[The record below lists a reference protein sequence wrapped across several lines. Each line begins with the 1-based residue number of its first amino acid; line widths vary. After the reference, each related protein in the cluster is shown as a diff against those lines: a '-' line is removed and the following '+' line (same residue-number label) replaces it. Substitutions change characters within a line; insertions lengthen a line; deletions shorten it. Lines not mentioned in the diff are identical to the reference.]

1 MKRLKI
7 LFITKDFSQYLERN
21 FYYLQLELAKHA
33 DLALCHEGG
42 ELPEIL
48 RRLPFTP
55 DFILLNDMFHSTH
68 CPPVEGVFD
77 LQIPW
82 GMIMHD
88 LHGHVE
94 KRKAFLARK
103 PPNIFTIYRS
113 AFRNR
118 YPEYEG
124 NLYWLPHFAEPTV
137 FQNYHQVKDIDIL
150 LMGAINRRIYPLRY
164 LMKTRYMREPGFV
177 FHKHPGYAN
186 FDGNDQV
193 LVAKRFAMEANRA
206 KIFLTCDSI
215 YKYSLRKYFE
225 VPASYTLLMA
235 PPNEDLR
242 DLGFRPGVH
251 YVAIAKH
258 DYEDKVAF
266 YLKPHAEGLR
276 ERITR
281 QGYEFIHEKHTTATR
296 AQRLLKFIQNIVK
309 TS

>member
-1 MKRLKI
+1 MKRLKL

-21 FYYLQLELAKHA
+21 FHYLQLELAKHA

-42 ELPEIL
+42 DLKEIL
-48 RRLPFTP
+48 QRLPFTP

-94 KRKAFLARK
+94 LRKEFLSRR
-103 PPNIFTIYRS
+103 PENIFTIYRS
-113 AFRNR
+113 AFRKR

-124 NLYWLPHFAEPTV
+124 NLYWLPHFAEPSV
-137 FQNYHQVKDIDIL
+137 FRNYQQPKDIDLL

-164 LMKTRYMREPGFV
+164 LMKNTYIRRPGFV
-177 FHKHPGYAN
+177 FHKHPGYVN
-186 FDGNDQV
+186 FDSDKQV
-193 LVAKRFAMEANRA
+193 LVAQRFAMEANRA

-225 VPASYTLLMA
+225 VPASYTLLLA
-235 PPNEDLR
+235 SPNEDLR
-242 DLGFRPGVH
+242 DLGFRSGTH
-251 YVAIAKH
+251 YVAISEH
-258 DYEDKVAF
+258 DYEEKVEF
-266 YLKPHAEGLR
+266 YLRPENEHLR
-276 ERITR
+276 EQITR
-281 QGYEFIHEKHTTATR
+281 QGYEFIHEKHTTAVR
-296 AQRLLKFIQNIVK
+296 AQRLLKIIQSIVK
-309 TS
+309 TG

>member
-21 FYYLQLELAKHA
+21 FHYLQLELAKHA

-42 ELPEIL
+42 RLDEIL
-48 RRLPFTP
+48 QRIPFTP

-88 LHGHVE
+88 LHGHVD
-94 KRKAFLARK
+94 KRREFLANR
-103 PPNIFTIYRS
+103 PENIFTIYRS
-113 AFRNR
+113 AFRQR

-124 NLYWLPHFAEPTV
+124 KLHWLPHFAEPTV
-137 FQNYHQVKDIDIL
+137 FQNYNQPKDIDIL
-150 LMGAINRRIYPLRY
+150 LMGAINRRIYPLRH
-164 LMKTRYMREPGFV
+164 LMKNTYMRRPGFV
-177 FHKHPGYAN
+177 FHKHPGYVN
-186 FDGNDQV
+186 FESDQQV
-193 LVAKRFAMEANRA
+193 LVAQKFAIEANRA

-225 VPASYTLLMA
+225 VLASYTLLMA

-251 YVAIAKH
+251 FVAISER
-258 DYEDKVAF
+258 DFEEKVEF
-266 YLKPHAEGLR
+266 YLRPENDALR
-276 ERITR
+276 EQITR
-281 QGYEFIHEKHTTATR
+281 QGYEFIHEKHTTAVR
-296 AQRLLKFIQNIVK
+296 AQKLLTIIQNIVK
-309 TS
+309 SR